1 MYNRYI
7 SGQGQGQG
15 HVPIDPPP
23 QPEPTRKSGGGLL
36 SGLLGRLGA
45 GLGTGAGTGDG
56 NQISQALSGLL
67 KSLHLEHLDTGD
79 ILLGLIVLFLV
90 LEDGDDLDLLIT
102 LGLTILLSLGE
113 P

>member
-1 MYNRYI
+1 MRATYNRYI
-7 SGQGQGQG
+7 PDSDAHIPVDRPQGQGG
-15 HVPIDPPP
+15 PSPGPGKV
-23 QPEPTRKSGGGLL
+23 TGLL
-36 SGLLGRLGA
+36 SGLLGRGGGEENRA
-45 GLGTGAGTGDG
+45 
-56 NQISQALSGLL
+56 SQALSGLL

-90 LEDGDDLDLLIT
+90 LEDGDDLDLIIT

>member
-7 SGQGQGQG
+7 SGQG

-36 SGLLGRLGA
+36 SGLLGRLGV
-45 GLGTGAGTGDG
+45 GAGVGPGDG
-56 NQISQALSGLL
+56 KQISQALSGLL

>member
-1 MYNRYI
+1 MRATYNRYI
-7 SGQGQGQG
+7 PDHDARIPVDRPSSKTGGPSGAGK
-15 HVPIDPPP
+15 V
-23 QPEPTRKSGGGLL
+23 SGLL
-36 SGLLGRLGA
+36 SGLLGRGGGEENRA
-45 GLGTGAGTGDG
+45 
-56 NQISQALSGLL
+56 SQALSGLL

-90 LEDGDDLDLLIT
+90 LEDGDDLDLIIT

>member
-7 SGQGQGQG
+7 SGQG
-15 HVPIDPPP
+15 HIPVDPPP
-23 QPEPTRKSGGGLL
+23 PGPARRGGGPLG
-36 SGLLGRLGA
+36 GLLGRLGA
-45 GLGTGAGTGDG
+45 GSGEGK
-56 NQISQALSGLL
+56 QIGQALSGLL

-102 LGLTILLSLGE
+102 LGLTILLSLAE

>member
-1 MYNRYI
+1 MRATYNRYI
-7 SGQGQGQG
+7 PDAEAQIPVDRPSSK
-15 HVPIDPPP
+15 
-23 QPEPTRKSGGGLL
+23 TGGPSPGPGKVTGLL
-36 SGLLGRLGA
+36 SGLLGRGVGEENRA
-45 GLGTGAGTGDG
+45 
-56 NQISQALSGLL
+56 SQALSGLL

-90 LEDGDDLDLLIT
+90 LEDGDDLDLIIT

>member
-7 SGQGQGQG
+7 PDQGERVVHDRPAPRAERPRQGK
-15 HVPIDPPP
+15 V
-23 QPEPTRKSGGGLL
+23 GGLL
-36 SGLLGRLGA
+36 SGLLGR
-45 GLGTGAGTGDG
+45 TGVEENRA
-56 NQISQALSGLL
+56 SQALSSLL

>member
-7 SGQGQGQG
+7 SDQA
-15 HVPIDPPP
+15 HVAVDPPP
-23 QPEPTRKSGGGLL
+23 QQAQPQSSPPPRKGNGLL
-36 SGLLGRLGA
+36 SGLLGRLGS
-45 GLGTGAGTGDG
+45 GIGTGEGG
-56 NQISQALSGLL
+56 QISQALSGVL

-102 LGLTILLSLGE
+102 LALTILLSLGE
-113 P
+113 T

>member
-7 SGQGQGQG
+7 SSQEAHVSVDHG
-15 HVPIDPPP
+15 HHAPG
-23 QPEPTRKSGGGLL
+23 PERPHSGGVGGLL
-36 SGLLGRLGA
+36 AGILGRGGGEGKQA
-45 GLGTGAGTGDG
+45 G
-56 NQISQALSGLL
+56 QALSSLL
-67 KSLHLEHLDTGD
+67 KTLHLEHLDAGD

>member
-7 SGQGQGQG
+7 SSQEA
-15 HVPIDPPP
+15 HVSVDRPAPG
-23 QPEPTRKSGGGLL
+23 PERDRSGRGKGLL
-36 SGLLGRLGA
+36 AGLLGRGNAEGNHA
-45 GLGTGAGTGDG
+45 G
-56 NQISQALSGLL
+56 QALSSLL
-67 KSLHLEHLDTGD
+67 KTLHLEHLDAGD

>member
-1 MYNRYI
+1 MRATYNRYI
-7 SGQGQGQG
+7 
-15 HVPIDPPP
+15 
-23 QPEPTRKSGGGLL
+23 PEADARIPVDGPSPKTGGPSPGPGKVTGLL
-36 SGLLGRLGA
+36 SGLLGRGVGEENRA
-45 GLGTGAGTGDG
+45 
-56 NQISQALSGLL
+56 SQALSGLL

-90 LEDGDDLDLLIT
+90 LEDGDDLDLIIT

>member
-7 SGQGQGQG
+7 SGQD
-15 HVPIDPPP
+15 HIPVDPPP
-23 QPEPTRKSGGGLL
+23 PPRSQPGPGHKSGGGLL
-36 SGLLGRLGA
+36 GGLLGRLGA
-45 GLGTGAGTGDG
+45 GGGEGG
-56 NQISQALSGLL
+56 QVSQALSGLL
-67 KSLHLEHLDTGD
+67 KSLHLEHLDAGD

-113 P
+113 T

>member
-7 SGQGQGQG
+7 SSQEA
-15 HVPIDPPP
+15 HVSVDRPAPG
-23 QPEPTRKSGGGLL
+23 PEQRSRSGNVKGLL
-36 SGLLGRLGA
+36 AGLLGRNGA
-45 GLGTGAGTGDG
+45 EGNHAG
-56 NQISQALSGLL
+56 QALSSLL
-67 KSLHLEHLDTGD
+67 KTLHLEHLDAGD

>member
-7 SGQGQGQG
+7 SGQA
-15 HVPIDPPP
+15 HIPVDPPP
-23 QPEPTRKSGGGLL
+23 QSEPSRRDGGGLL
-36 SGLLGRLGA
+36 SGLLGRLGTKA
-45 GLGTGAGTGDG
+45 GEGS
-56 NQISQALSGLL
+56 QVSQALSGLL

>member
-7 SGQGQGQG
+7 SDQG
-15 HVPIDPPP
+15 HVPVDSPSRP
-23 QPEPTRKSGGGLL
+23 QPSMSPPHRGGGLL
-36 SGLLGRLGA
+36 GGLLGRLG
-45 GLGTGAGTGDG
+45 TGAEAGEGG
-56 NQISQALSGLL
+56 QISQALSGLL

-90 LEDGDDLDLLIT
+90 LEEGDDLDLLIT

>member
-1 MYNRYI
+1 MRATYNRYI
-7 SGQGQGQG
+7 PEADARIP
-15 HVPIDPPP
+15 VDPP
-23 QPEPTRKSGGGLL
+23 QGRTGGPSPGPGKVTGLL
-36 SGLLGRLGA
+36 SGLLGRGGGEENRA
-45 GLGTGAGTGDG
+45 G
-56 NQISQALSGLL
+56 QALSGLL

-90 LEDGDDLDLLIT
+90 LEDGDDLDLIIT

>member
-1 MYNRYI
+1 MRATYNRYI
-7 SGQGQGQG
+7 PDSDAQIP
-15 HVPIDPPP
+15 VD
-23 QPEPTRKSGGGLL
+23 RSNSKAGGPSPRPGKVSGLL
-36 SGLLGRLGA
+36 SGLLGRGVGEENRA
-45 GLGTGAGTGDG
+45 
-56 NQISQALSGLL
+56 SQALSGLL

-90 LEDGDDLDLLIT
+90 LEDGDDLDLIIT

>member
-1 MYNRYI
+1 MRATYNRYI
-7 SGQGQGQG
+7 PEAEAQIPVDRPSSRSGA
-15 HVPIDPPP
+15 PA
-23 QPEPTRKSGGGLL
+23 SGTGKVTGLL
-36 SGLLGRLGA
+36 SGLLGRGGGEENRA
-45 GLGTGAGTGDG
+45 
-56 NQISQALSGLL
+56 SQALSGLL

-90 LEDGDDLDLLIT
+90 LEDGDDLDLIIT

>member
-7 SGQGQGQG
+7 SDQG
-15 HVPIDPPP
+15 HVPVDPPP
-23 QPEPTRKSGGGLL
+23 QPEPSHRGGGGLL

-45 GLGTGAGTGDG
+45 RTGEGGQV
-56 NQISQALSGLL
+56 NQALSGLL

>member
-7 SGQGQGQG
+7 SGQG

-36 SGLLGRLGA
+36 SGLLGRLGV
-45 GLGTGAGTGDG
+45 GAGGVGAGDG
-56 NQISQALSGLL
+56 KQISQALSGLL

>member
-7 SGQGQGQG
+7 SGQG

-36 SGLLGRLGA
+36 SGLLGRLGVGA
-45 GLGTGAGTGDG
+45 GVGTGDG
-56 NQISQALSGLL
+56 KQINQALSGLL

>member
-7 SGQGQGQG
+7 SDQA
-15 HVPIDPPP
+15 HVMVDPPHQQAHSQPDPP
-23 QPEPTRKSGGGLL
+23 QRKGNGLL
-36 SGLLGRLGA
+36 SGLLGRLGS
-45 GLGTGAGTGDG
+45 GIGTGEGG
-56 NQISQALSGLL
+56 QLSQTLSGVL

-102 LGLTILLSLGE
+102 LALTILLSLGE